1 MAMWLSI
8 SVYVLEKILKKF
20 ICLCSFSLCRCKI
33 RTEIETLSA
42 FFGILFRLIRFN
54 GLVCL

>member
-8 SVYVLEKILKKF
+8 SVYFFRKILKKF

-33 RTEIETLSA
+33 QTEIETLFA
-42 FFGILFRLIRFN
+42 FFGILFRLIRFD